1 MEKSGKVV
9 AKWDSFAPKV
19 FNDIC
24 CEEVLA
30 LNRPQQCLNNV
41 GYANLNRWDVL
52 KKKYTQWKTLN
63 LRATGLG
70 RDPSTGCIVADDDWW
85 KEQEQA
91 MPGCTSNFRFVPF
104 EHEDQMRIMF
114 EAVIVTNET
123 SYVPTGHGNDD
134 EVGEGDV
141 AGNDDG
147 EVGGIGTSTGR
158 RVGKR
163 ATHNSPKGKKKKTFR
178 DQCMKRLVEA
188 YDIKAQSSKHSA
200 NSQVID
206 LVRDEIGR
214 SDEQFYAT
222 QLFTKKENRDVFI
235 TLKTPNGRL
244 SWIRRAWEN
253 RKKH

>member
-1 MEKSGKVV
+1 M

-24 CEEVLA
+24 CEEVLS

-41 GYANLNRWDVL
+41 GYANLVRKFYERTERPYTEGKMKNRWDVL

-70 RDPSTGCIVADDDWW
+70 RDPSTGCIVADDDRW

-123 SYVPTGHGNDD
+123 SYVP
-134 EVGEGDV
+134 
-141 AGNDDG
+141 
-147 EVGGIGTSTGR
+147 
-158 RVGKR
+158 
-163 ATHNSPKGKKKKTFR
+163 KGVW
-178 DQCMKRLVEA
+178 Q
-188 YDIKAQSSKHSA
+188 
-200 NSQVID
+200 
-206 LVRDEIGR
+206 
-214 SDEQFYAT
+214 
-222 QLFTKKENRDVFI
+222 
-235 TLKTPNGRL
+235 
-244 SWIRRAWEN
+244 
-253 RKKH
+253 